1 VSLPLPLLLL
11 ILATVAAVLTAA
23 FDVGGSG
30 GRLAK
35 RARAMGQAGYASPAR
50 RDGRSLKRS
59 GDTPLDALVRRIL
72 PKPAA
77 LRTRLEATGY
87 PITFSH
93 YGAVSAGLL
102 VVVLVSALLLGVPAT
117 LAILEAAATAVWLP
131 HATVG
136 FLMAR
141 RRARFFKAFPEG
153 IGLIVRGLRA
163 GLPVTET
170 IGVVG
175 REIADPVGEEF
186 RRVADQ
192 VRLGAPLE
200 DALWQTARRIGLPE
214 FNFLVISLSVQR
226 ETGGNLAETLENLET
241 ILRRRQ
247 QMRLKI
253 RAMSSEATASAL
265 IIGALPFVM
274 AVLMFMVSRDYILV
288 LFTTPLGKLMMA
300 AGMASMV
307 VGGAVMRQM
316 VRFEI

>member
-1 VSLPLPLLLL
+1 MSLPLPLLLL
-11 ILATVAAVLTAA
+11 ILATVGAVIAAA
-23 FDVGGSG
+23 FDVTGSG

-35 RARAMGQAGYASPAR
+35 RARALGQAGYAGPAR
-50 RDGRSLKRS
+50 GSGRSLKRS
-59 GDTPLDALVRRIL
+59 GDSQLDGLVRRLL

-93 YGAVSAGLL
+93 YGVASAGLL
-102 VVVLVSALLLGVPAT
+102 VLVLVAALLLGVPAT

-141 RRARFFKAFPEG
+141 RRSRFFKAFPEA

-163 GLPVTET
+163 GLPVSET

-186 RRVADQ
+186 RRIADQ

-200 DALWQTARRIGLPE
+200 DAMWQTARRIGLPE
-214 FNFLVISLSVQR
+214 FNFLVITLSVQR

-274 AVLMFMVSRDYILV
+274 AILMFMVSREYIQL
-288 LFTTPLGKLMMA
+288 LFTAPLGKLML
-300 AGMASMV
+300 AGGVTSMV
-307 VGGAVMRQM
+307 VGGVIMRQM
-316 VRFEI
+316 VRFET